1 MNSTVTTDSPRSST
15 PSTGTVRGLK
25 PRQLTMMGLGGAIGA
40 GLFLGSG
47 KGVAAAGPAILISY
61 IVAGA
66 LVVLIM
72 WMIGEL
78 SAANPASGAFSTHAE
93 TAFGPVAGYTIGWL
107 YWVQLAVV
115 VAAEAGGAAAILTGV
130 LQSAPAGTPIPPTWL
145 LATVFMA
152 VLTAV
157 NMFAVSKYGEFEF
170 WFAFIKVAVILA
182 FLIVGAL
189 LLLGVLNG
197 NSPGFSHFTDFAPKG
212 AAGIGAGLLIVIF
225 AFGGTEIVA
234 IAAGETRNPEKSV
247 ATAIRTVAWRICVF
261 YVGSVFIIVSILTP
275 EAANSPEGP
284 FAALLNVAGMPAA
297 GTVMALV
304 AVFALLS
311 ALNANIYGA
320 SRMLHSLAQ
329 RRHAPAHLKKT
340 GTNNVPRAAVLWTV
354 VFGFIA
360 AMLEAIFPGKVLE
373 TLLAI
378 VGSTIIVIWAAIA
391 ASQIKLRRSRDLA
404 TTPSAA
410 PTTYR
415 MPLFPYL
422 SYTAV
427 GLLVLIVIVAMLDDG
442 TRTQLLLTF
451 AATALIAAS
460 GAVVTRRTNKTP
472 AHQEEPELQE
482 DLA

>member
-1 MNSTVTTDSPRSST
+1 MNPITTGSPEAIAA
-15 PSTGTVRGLK
+15 STGTVRGLK

-66 LVVLIM
+66 LVILIM

-78 SAANPASGAFSTHAE
+78 SAANPAGGAFSTHAE
-93 TAFGPVAGYTIGWL
+93 TAFGPVAGYTVGWL

-115 VAAEAGGAAAILTGV
+115 VAAEAVGAAAILTGV

-145 LATVFMA
+145 LAAIFMA
-152 VLTAV
+152 ALTAV

-182 FLIVGAL
+182 FLLVGVL

-197 NSPGFSHFTDFAPKG
+197 TSPGLSNFTDFAPKG
-212 AAGIGAGLLIVIF
+212 AAGVGAGLLMVIF

-234 IAAGETRNPEKSV
+234 IAAGETKNPEKSV

-261 YVGSVFIIVSILTP
+261 YVGSVFIIVAVLSP
-275 EAANSPEGP
+275 EAANAPEGP

-311 ALNANIYGA
+311 ALNANVYGA
-320 SRMLHSLAQ
+320 SRMLHSLSQ
-329 RRHAPAHLKKT
+329 RGHAPARLRKT
-340 GTNNVPRAAVLWTV
+340 GTNRVPRAAVLWTV
-354 VFGFIA
+354 AFGFIA

-373 TLLAI
+373 TLLSI
-378 VGSTIIVIWAAIA
+378 VGSTIIIIWAAIA
-391 ASQIKLRRSRDLA
+391 ASQITLRRRRDRA
-404 TTPSAA
+404 TTPSTA

-427 GLLVLIVIVAMLDDG
+427 GLLALIIIVAMLDAG

-451 AATALIAAS
+451 TATVLIALS
-460 GAVVTRRTNKTP
+460 GIAVTRRTTKTL
-472 AHQEEPELQE
+472 EPKE
-482 DLA
+482 A

>member
-1 MNSTVTTDSPRSST
+1 MTPTSTTSKKTAGSST
-15 PSTGTVRGLK
+15 RTVRGLK

-66 LVVLIM
+66 LVILIM

-93 TAFGPVAGYTIGWL
+93 TAFGPVAGFTIGWL

-130 LQSAPAGTPIPPTWL
+130 LQAAPAGTPIPPTWL
-145 LATVFMA
+145 LAAIFMA
-152 VLTAV
+152 ILTAV
-157 NMFAVSKYGEFEF
+157 NMFAVAKYGEFEF

-182 FLIVGAL
+182 FLLVGAL
-189 LLLGVLNG
+189 LLLGLING
-197 NSPGFSHFTDFAPKG
+197 NSPGLSNFTDFAPKG

-234 IAAGETRNPEKSV
+234 IAAGETKNPEKSV
-247 ATAIRTVAWRICVF
+247 ATAVRTVAWRICVF
-261 YVGSVFIIVSILTP
+261 YVGSVFIIVAVLSP
-275 EAANSPEGP
+275 DEANAPEGP

-320 SRMLHSLAQ
+320 SRMLHSLAA
-329 RRHAPAHLKKT
+329 RRHAPAYLKKT
-340 GTNNVPRAAVLWTV
+340 ATNSVPRAAVLWTV
-354 VFGFIA
+354 AFGFIA

-378 VGSTIIVIWAAIA
+378 VGSTIIVIWASIA
-391 ASQIKLRRSRDLA
+391 ASQIKLRRSRDRE
-404 TTPSAA
+404 TTPSTA
-410 PTTYR
+410 PATYR

-422 SYTAV
+422 SSAAV
-427 GLLVLIVIVAMLDDG
+427 GLLALIIIVTMLDAG

-451 AATALIAAS
+451 AATAAIAFTGVA
-460 GAVVTRRTNKTP
+460 VTRRTSKP
-472 AHQEEPELQE
+472 SELLEEN
-482 DLA
+482 A

>member
-1 MNSTVTTDSPRSST
+1 MTPTSTTSTQAKGTSTT
-15 PSTGTVRGLK
+15 TVRGLK

-66 LVVLIM
+66 LVILIM

-78 SAANPASGAFSTHAE
+78 SAVNPASGAFSTHAE
-93 TAFGPVAGYTIGWL
+93 TAFGPVAGYTVGWL
-107 YWVQLAVV
+107 YWIQLAVV

-130 LQSAPAGTPIPPTWL
+130 LKAAPAGTTIPPTWL
-145 LATVFMA
+145 LAAIFMA

-157 NMFAVSKYGEFEF
+157 NMFAVAKYGEFEF

-182 FLIVGAL
+182 FLLVGAL
-189 LLLGVLNG
+189 LLLGILNG
-197 NSPGFSHFTDFAPKG
+197 NSPGLTNFTDFAPKG
-212 AAGIGAGLLIVIF
+212 IAGIGAGLLIVIF

-234 IAAGETRNPEKSV
+234 IAAGETKNPEKSV

-261 YVGSVFIIVSILTP
+261 YVGSVFIIVAVLTP
-275 EAANSPEGP
+275 EAANTPEGP
-284 FAALLNVAGMPAA
+284 FAALLNVARMPAA

-320 SRMLHSLAQ
+320 SRMLHSLAS
-329 RRHAPAHLKKT
+329 RRHAPAYLKNT
-340 GTNNVPRAAVLWTV
+340 ATNSVPRAAVLWTV
-354 VFGFIA
+354 AFGFIA
-360 AMLEAIFPGKVLE
+360 AMLEAIFPGKVLDN
-373 TLLAI
+373 LLAI
-378 VGSTIIVIWAAIA
+378 VGSTIIVIWASIA
-391 ASQIKLRRSRDLA
+391 ASQIKLRRARDLG
-404 TTPSAA
+404 TTPSTA

-422 SYTAV
+422 SYATV
-427 GLLVLIVIVAMLDDG
+427 GILVLIIIVSMIDSG

-451 AATALIAAS
+451 AATAIIALA
-460 GAVVTRRTNKTP
+460 GVAVTRRDTKTS
-472 AHQEEPELQE
+472 ARQKEN
-482 DLA
+482 A